1 MSKADKDS
9 ACDEM
14 LQTVARYL
22 ERLYP
27 DKNSSK
33 LARRLMR
40 TMELDKYCSPP
51 DPFSNKWDQKNIV
64 LITYG
69 DSITQSGKRPLRTL
83 RKFLRKYLDGITT
96 TVHILPFFPYSSDDG
111 FSVIDYL
118 EVNRQ
123 LGSWKD
129 IAAIGEDFR
138 LMADLVI
145 NHCSAESEWFR
156 NYLLGKEPGK
166 GYFVEAHPDDDL
178 SAVVRPRSSPLLR
191 EVETVNGTRHVWCT
205 FSHDQVD
212 LNFRNPEVLR
222 RFVSII
228 NFYINHG
235 VKVFR
240 LDAVAFLWKR
250 PDSNC
255 INLRETHTM
264 VRLLRSLI
272 EYRDPEAV
280 IITETN
286 VPNHENLAYFGNAN
300 EAHVIYNFSLPPL
313 LLNTMVSGDCTH
325 LKAWMMRMPPP
336 RNGTAYLNFLAS
348 HDGIGLRP
356 VEGLLDDQEVDR
368 LIATMR
374 AFGGRVSTR
383 KAENG
388 EDKPYEIN
396 ISLLDAMQGTISGGL
411 DTWQVQRFVC
421 AHAIM
426 LALEGIP
433 AIYIH
438 SFLGTNNDEQAVE
451 ESGHARSINRH
462 RWDYEDL
469 TAQLKDDYSHHARV
483 YRRLRKLIEI
493 RREQRALHPNATQ
506 FTLQLG
512 PQVFG
517 IWRQSLDRMQSVF
530 ALHNISDT
538 EQVVSLADL
547 NLVANQRWLDL
558 ISGEDVENLSGEITL
573 RPYQF
578 AWMSN
583 YI

>member
-1 MSKADKDS
+1 
-9 ACDEM
+9 M
-14 LQTVARYL
+14 LQTVVRYL

-27 DKNSSK
+27 EKNSPK

-40 TMELDKYCSPP
+40 IMELDKHCNPP
-51 DPFSNKWDQKNIV
+51 DPFTNKWDQRNIV

-69 DSITQSGKRPLRTL
+69 DSVTQPGKRPLRTL
-83 RKFLRKYLDGITT
+83 RKFLRKYLDGVVT

-118 EVNRQ
+118 KVNKQ

-129 IAAIGEDFR
+129 IAAIGENFR

-145 NHCSAESEWFR
+145 NHCSTQSAWFS
-156 NYLLGKEPGK
+156 NYLQGKEPGK

-191 EVETVNGTRHVWCT
+191 EVETVDGIRHVWCT

-212 LNFRNPEVLR
+212 LNFRNPDVLR

-228 NFYINHG
+228 HFYIKQG

-272 EYRDPEAV
+272 EYREPEAV
-280 IITETN
+280 VITETN

-374 AFGGRVSTR
+374 AFGGHVSTR
-383 KAENG
+383 RLENG

-396 ISLLDAMQGTISGGL
+396 ISLFDAMQGTISGGL
-411 DTWQVQRFVC
+411 DSWQVQRFIC

-438 SFLGTNNDEQAVE
+438 SFLATNNDEQAVE
-451 ESGHARSINRH
+451 ETGHARSINRH
-462 RWDYEDL
+462 KWDYDEL
-469 TAQLKDDYSHHARV
+469 AENLNDDYTHHARV

-493 RREQRALHPNATQ
+493 RREQPAFHPNATQ

-517 IWRQSLDRMQSVF
+517 IWRQSQDRMQSIF
-530 ALHNISDT
+530 ALHNISTSD
-538 EQVVSLADL
+538 QVVNLADL
-547 NLVANQRWLDL
+547 NLVTNQRWLDL
-558 ISGEDVENLSGEITL
+558 ISGEEIENLSGEISL
-573 RPYQF
+573 KPYQVI
-578 AWMSN
+578 WISN
-583 YI
+583 MI